1 MTDNA
6 RLQPDAGL
14 AQESS
19 GAAREGA
26 GAPGTATV
34 MPEGTG
40 ARGAATVMPEGAA
53 SLQGGA
59 APLAAAAGLASDGA
73 ASLQAN
79 TGHTAQTKWTGT
91 ARALLVSVAIGVAGS
106 VLVVPLT
113 YLQLVATLSH
123 VYLVALT
130 LGLWVVPCL
139 LPLALVK
146 KPASAI
152 VACCAIGVISA
163 LTTPFGFS
171 AVLALLVEGVIVEI
185 PFAVTLYRS
194 WRVPQYFVAA
204 GLLGAFMGFCVPA
217 SLGVADAGLTLQLG
231 CMAIAVISS
240 IAGAA
245 LCLAISARVR
255 KTGVLGA

>member
-6 RLQPDAGL
+6 RLQPDTGL
-14 AQESS
+14 AGKPAGPVS
-19 GAAREGA
+19 EGA
-26 GAPGTATV
+26 GQLSTAKL
-34 MPEGTG
+34 
-40 ARGAATVMPEGAA
+40 ASEGA
-53 SLQGGA
+53 SSQGA
-59 APLAAAAGLASDGA
+59 TAPLAAAAGSVSGGA
-73 ASLQAN
+73 ASQQADV
-79 TGHTAQTKWTGT
+79 GHEAQTKWTGT
-91 ARALLVSVAIGVAGS
+91 SRALLISVAIGVAGS
-106 VLVVPLT
+106 VLIVPLT

-146 KPASAI
+146 KPASAV

-171 AVLALLVEGVIVEI
+171 AVLALLVEGIIVEI

-217 SLGVADAGLTLQLG
+217 SLGVADAGLALQLG
-231 CMAIAVISS
+231 CMAIATISS
-240 IAGAA
+240 MAGAA
-245 LCLAISARVR
+245 LCLAISSRVR

>member
-14 AQESS
+14 AGKSA
-19 GAAREGA
+19 GPVPEGA
-26 GAPGTATV
+26 GPLSAAKLAT
-34 MPEGTG
+34 
-40 ARGAATVMPEGAA
+40 EGAG
-53 SLQGGA
+53 SSQGA
-59 APLAAAAGLASDGA
+59 TAPLAAAAGAAPESS
-73 ASLQAN
+73 ASLQTD
-79 TGHTAQTKWTGT
+79 TGHAAATKWSGA
-91 ARALLVSVAIGVAGS
+91 ARSLLISVAIGVAGS

-194 WRVPQYFVAA
+194 WRTPQYFVAA

-240 IAGAA
+240 MAGAA